1 MSRATDRYAERT
13 EQNVLARG
21 APSRPGKRHRPA
33 LIDGLDSSGIRA
45 PPQTGRG
52 AITEGKTADKYRPTK
67 LKKPTF
73 KPAVIDYVPDTA
85 RLRVDGLQQYQW
97 GTIHESRGRG
107 PDENEA
113 KSWKDFRAPPQEDEY
128 FI

>member
-1 MSRATDRYAERT
+1 MT
-13 EQNVLARG
+13 RG
-21 APSRPGKRHRPA
+21 APSRPAARHRPA

-45 PPQTGRG
+45 SPYPERG
-52 AITEGKTADKYRPTK
+52 TITEGKTADKYHPTK

-97 GTIHESRGRG
+97 DTIHESRGRG

-113 KSWKDFRAPPQEDEY
+113 KSWKDFRVPPPEDEY